1 MSNSQIKSQSSEI
14 KEGSES
20 SLKKTASST
29 GSISKSSHTF
39 NNIIIAPNFDTLMN
53 WHYDLSHV
61 YYVFDFRS
69 DQAFYFDYE
78 MMTYVENFQDFI
90 TNREA
95 LLRAS
100 CIGTNKIGKY
110 CYVMAE
116 GEEGERISNSLISQL
131 ADHRIKDIG
140 SYCL

>member
-1 MSNSQIKSQSSEI
+1 
-14 KEGSES
+14 
-20 SLKKTASST
+20 
-29 GSISKSSHTF
+29 
-39 NNIIIAPNFDTLMN
+39 MN

-78 MMTYVENFQDFI
+78 MMTYVESFQDFV

-100 CIGTNKIGKY
+100 CIGANKIGKY
-110 CYVMAE
+110 CYVMAD
-116 GEEGERISNSLISQL
+116 G
-131 ADHRIKDIG
+131 
-140 SYCL
+140 